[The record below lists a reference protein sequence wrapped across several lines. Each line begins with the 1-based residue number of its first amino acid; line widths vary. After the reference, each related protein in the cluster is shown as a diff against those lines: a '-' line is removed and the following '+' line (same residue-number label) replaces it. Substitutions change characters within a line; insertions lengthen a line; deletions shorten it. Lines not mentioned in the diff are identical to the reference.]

1 MYTSLTKI
9 RKDKEAEP
17 LEFEESMIHAL
28 FDLENTNQELMSDL
42 KDLYINVAVQID
54 VSGNKKVVLRFLL
67 LETSHL
73 LLRHD
78 VAD

>member
-17 LEFEESMIHAL
+17 SEFEESVAQAL
-28 FDLENTNQELMSDL
+28 FDLENTNQELKSDL
-42 KDLYINVAVQID
+42 KDLYINAAVQID
-54 VSGNKKVVLRFLL
+54 VSGNKKAVLRFLL
-67 LETSHL
+67 LETFHL
-73 LLRHD
+73 LLCHD